1 MAADDRSQLGLHG
14 EQVAARF
21 LQDRGHQ
28 ILASRFRTRI
38 GELDLVTRSGG
49 HIYFVEVKTRRTN
62 ESHSHYGSALEAVDH
77 RKQRRITRLAE
88 LFIDRHE
95 LWDLTPHFAVIG
107 IEQHHN
113 NASVRFLPDAFDAS

>member
-1 MAADDRSQLGLHG
+1 MAADDRSQLGLKG
-14 EQVAARF
+14 EKVAAQFLQERGHRILAARF
-21 LQDRGHQ
+21 
-28 ILASRFRTRI
+28 RTKI
-38 GELDLVTRSGG
+38 GELDLVTRSGE

-62 ESHSHYGSALEAVDH
+62 ESGPHYGDALEAVDH